1 MAILINSNTQVLIQG
16 ITGRE
21 GSLHT
26 THMLRYGTKI
36 LAGVTPGK
44 GGTYV
49 NDIPV
54 YDSVAEALDKHPD
67 INTSIIFVP
76 APSAPDA
83 VNEAVDAEIKLV
95 IVITE
100 RIPVHDT
107 MKMLAY
113 ASSKDVKV
121 IGPNCPGVITP
132 GEAKVGIM
140 PGHLFKRGGIGI
152 VSRSGTLMYEVA
164 WALTKSGFGQ
174 STAVGIGGDPVIGLD
189 FVDVFKMFEADQ
201 ETEAV
206 VVIGEIGG
214 DAEERLA
221 AYLPNKGSSKPVVAY
236 IAGRS
241 APRGKKM
248 GHAGAIISLGSGS
261 AEEKK
266 AALTKAGVAVA
277 ELPSQIPLLLKNA
290 LTTRTVIDKRCLSV
304 K

>member
-1 MAILINSNTQVLIQG
+1 MAILLDSNTQVIVQG
-16 ITGRE
+16 ITGKE
-21 GSLHT
+21 GSMHT
-26 THMLRYGTKI
+26 AHMLRYGTKI
-36 LAGVTPGK
+36 LAGVTPGR

-49 NDIPV
+49 NGLPV
-54 YDSVAEALDKHPD
+54 YDSVTEALYRHPD

-76 APSAPDA
+76 ASSSPDA

-113 ASSKDVKV
+113 ASIRDVRV
-121 IGPNCPGVITP
+121 LGPNCPGVITP

-140 PGHLFKRGGIGI
+140 PAHLFKRGNVGI

-164 WALTKSGFGQ
+164 WALTKTGLGQ
-174 STAVGIGGDPVIGLD
+174 STAVGIGGDPVVGLNY
-189 FVDVFKMFEADQ
+189 VDVFKMFEADP

-221 AYLPNKGSSKPVVAY
+221 AYLRGKASSKPVVAY

-241 APRGKKM
+241 VPRGKRM

-261 AEEKK
+261 ADEKK
-266 AALTKAGVAVA
+266 AALTEAGVAVA
-277 ELPSQIPLLLKNA
+277 DLPSQIPILLRKA
-290 LTTRTVIDKRCLSV
+290 LRK
-304 K
+304 

>member
-1 MAILINSNTQVLIQG
+1 MAILIDSNTQVIVQG

-26 THMLRYGTKI
+26 AHMLRYGTKI
-36 LAGVTPGK
+36 VAGVTPGR

-49 NDIPV
+49 NNLPV

-113 ASSKDVKV
+113 ASTRGVRV
-121 IGPNCPGVITP
+121 LGPNCPGVITP

-140 PGHLFKRGGIGI
+140 PSHLFKKGSVGII
-152 VSRSGTLMYEVA
+152 SRSGTLMYEVA
-164 WALTKSGFGQ
+164 WALTKTGLGQ
-174 STAVGIGGDPVIGLD
+174 STAVGIGGDPVVGLTY
-189 FVDVFKMFEADQ
+189 VDVFKMFESDP

-206 VVIGEIGG
+206 VIIGEIGG

-221 AYLPNKGSSKPVVAY
+221 AYLRGKTTSKPVVAY

-241 APRGKKM
+241 APKGKRM

-261 AEEKK
+261 ADEKK
-266 AALTKAGVAVA
+266 AALAEAGVEIAD
-277 ELPSQIPLLLKNA
+277 LPSQIPTLVKKA
-290 LTTRTVIDKRCLSV
+290 LRK
-304 K
+304 

>member
-1 MAILINSNTQVLIQG
+1 VKIKMAILIDSNTQVIVQG

-26 THMLRYGTKI
+26 AHMLRYGTKI
-36 LAGVTPGK
+36 VAGVTPGR

-49 NDIPV
+49 NNLPV

-113 ASSKDVKV
+113 ASTRGVRV
-121 IGPNCPGVITP
+121 LGPNCPGVITP

-140 PGHLFKRGGIGI
+140 PSHLFKKGSVGII
-152 VSRSGTLMYEVA
+152 SRSGTLMYEVA
-164 WALTKSGFGQ
+164 WALTKTGLGQ
-174 STAVGIGGDPVIGLD
+174 STAVGIGGDPVVGLTY
-189 FVDVFKMFEADQ
+189 VDVFKMFESDP

-206 VVIGEIGG
+206 VIIGEIGG

-221 AYLPNKGSSKPVVAY
+221 AYLRGKTTSKPVVAY

-241 APRGKKM
+241 APKGKRM

-261 AEEKK
+261 ADEKK
-266 AALTKAGVAVA
+266 AALAEAGVEIAD
-277 ELPSQIPLLLKNA
+277 LPSQIPTLVKKA
-290 LTTRTVIDKRCLSV
+290 LRK
-304 K
+304 